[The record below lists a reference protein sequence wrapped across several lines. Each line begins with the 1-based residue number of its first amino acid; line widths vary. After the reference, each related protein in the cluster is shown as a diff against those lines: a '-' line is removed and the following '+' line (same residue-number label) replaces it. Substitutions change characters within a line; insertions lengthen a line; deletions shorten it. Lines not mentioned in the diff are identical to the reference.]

1 MGPQVKLIIHM
12 SAPELVERMRVDL
25 EDTAIPEGSSMD
37 RIYRFLGQRDLVFA
51 LADLI
56 KAELEGKVTQA
67 QLDEIGR
74 EDASYDI

>member
-1 MGPQVKLIIHM
+1 M